1 MRRSATCAAI
11 VAACSMLVPAAVS
24 LPAAQTGPALLADR
38 IDVSPDFHDF
48 ANTYYVADTV
58 VAFDP
63 ATASGTLKWIRNQ
76 RYPRLAFNY
85 VEGVLRPFE
94 GVTFP
99 EKEYDVDP
107 VWPFSIQFV
116 SPRTVRIRVKTG
128 PEIRQPQ
135 PSLMLV
141 GEPPVD
147 TSWKYERVEGG
158 HRYTSSAGSVTVMEK
173 PWRIVLRD
181 AKGKLLTQTQNTA
194 DFDSTTLS
202 PALPFSYI
210 RRASDHSRSVAAV
223 LSLSAGEK
231 LFGGGESFTRLD
243 KRGQKLILSV
253 NDANGTETD
262 RMYKPIPFVM
272 SNRGYGLFTHTSA
285 PATFDVG
292 ATFHGSNELLLGD
305 DEVDLFAFLGTP
317 KEILNEYTD
326 LTGKSP
332 MPPLWSFGFWM
343 SRITYYSE
351 DEVRS
356 VAAKLRENRIPAD
369 VIHLDTGWFETDWR
383 SDYQF
388 SKTRFRDPAKMI
400 SDLKNDGFHISLWQ
414 LPYFVP
420 NNSLYPE
427 IVSRGL
433 AVHDG
438 KGNLPSADA
447 VLDFSNPETVTWYQ
461 GKLAPL
467 LKMGVGAIKVDFGE
481 AAPFNGIY
489 ASGRSGFYEHNL
501 YPLRYN
507 KTVADI
513 TRQVT
518 GDNIIWA
525 RSAWAGS
532 QRYPLH
538 WGGDTAV
545 TDVGM
550 ASTLR
555 GGLSFGLSGFT
566 FWSHDIGGFAGKTP
580 EDLYRR
586 WVPFGMLSSHARS
599 HGVPP
604 REPWE
609 FGDDF
614 MNAFR
619 RADDLRY
626 QLMPYIY
633 AQAMDASSRGLPM
646 VRALFVEFPD
656 DPGSWGIE
664 DEYLFGSDMLV
675 APLLETG
682 STSRDVYLP
691 PGTWIDYQTGRTFG
705 TGWHH
710 IEAGTIPVVLLVRDG
725 AVIPH
730 IALAQSTAMM
740 NWSALDLEVFTSNA
754 PTATGM
760 VAVPGGALHQV
771 SLARRGQNYV
781 LTTDPLAGA
790 VKWTIRRHAS
800 PAPR

>member
-1 MRRSATCAAI
+1 
-11 VAACSMLVPAAVS
+11 
-24 LPAAQTGPALLADR
+24 
-38 IDVSPDFHDF
+38 
-48 ANTYYVADTV
+48 
-58 VAFDP
+58 
-63 ATASGTLKWIRNQ
+63 
-76 RYPRLAFNY
+76 
-85 VEGVLRPFE
+85 
-94 GVTFP
+94 
-99 EKEYDVDP
+99 
-107 VWPFSIQFV
+107 
-116 SPRTVRIRVKTG
+116 
-128 PEIRQPQ
+128 
-135 PSLMLV
+135 
-141 GEPPVD
+141 
-147 TSWKYERVEGG
+147 
-158 HRYTSSAGSVTVMEK
+158 
-173 PWRIVLRD
+173 
-181 AKGKLLTQTQNTA
+181 
-194 DFDSTTLS
+194 
-202 PALPFSYI
+202 
-210 RRASDHSRSVAAV
+210 
-223 LSLSAGEK
+223 
-231 LFGGGESFTRLD
+231 
-243 KRGQKLILSV
+243 
-253 NDANGTETD
+253 
-262 RMYKPIPFVM
+262 
-272 SNRGYGLFTHTSA
+272 
-285 PATFDVG
+285 
-292 ATFHGSNELLLGD
+292 
-305 DEVDLFAFLGTP
+305 
-317 KEILNEYTD
+317 
-326 LTGKSP
+326 
-332 MPPLWSFGFWM
+332 
-343 SRITYYSE
+343 
-351 DEVRS
+351 
-356 VAAKLRENRIPAD
+356 
-369 VIHLDTGWFETDWR
+369 
-383 SDYQF
+383 
-388 SKTRFRDPAKMI
+388 
-400 SDLKNDGFHISLWQ
+400 
-414 LPYFVP
+414 
-420 NNSLYPE
+420 
-427 IVSRGL
+427 
-433 AVHDG
+433 
-438 KGNLPSADA
+438 
-447 VLDFSNPETVTWYQ
+447 
-461 GKLAPL
+461 
-467 LKMGVGAIKVDFGE
+467 
-481 AAPFNGIY
+481 
-489 ASGRSGFYEHNL
+489 
-501 YPLRYN
+501 
-507 KTVADI
+507 
-513 TRQVT
+513 
-518 GDNIIWA
+518 
-525 RSAWAGS
+525 
-532 QRYPLH
+532 
-538 WGGDTAV
+538 
-545 TDVGM
+545 M

-781 LTTDPLAGA
+781 LTTDPLGGA